1 MKKTALLLAVI
12 MLFSVLSVPV
22 FAAEEI
28 IYTTADANYTEE
40 GVWETTSN
48 PAVVGYPGVPSR

>member
-22 FAAEEI
+22 YAVEEI
-28 IYTTADANYTEE
+28 IYTTAMADH
-40 GVWETTSN
+40 G
-48 PAVVGYPGVPSR
+48 

>member
-22 FAAEEI
+22 FAAEES
-28 IYTTADANYTEE
+28 IYTTAMADHGRHLCTF
-40 GVWETTSN
+40 
-48 PAVVGYPGVPSR
+48 